1 MGNEQKG
8 SVNLKSKNNSW
19 IKFDEDDKKDL
30 MKFYNFF
37 YNKEKKIFNYNKFIE
52 NTFLILHQKIKTN
65 LINFLQSFY
74 NLKQIKK
81 NINNNNFDLQD
92 FFSIAYL
99 ITKINTD
106 SNEENYF
113 KKNTFFILYDIYKG
127 KVNLHK
133 ENYDI
138 NDLINIFNFITLLYF
153 NKYSNKN
160 KNLSFSEDK
169 FDDDY
174 NKEFKIFLLENLK
187 NSDDLNESFENNEIN
202 YNLIENFVS
211 EKLYNL
217 DSFLKH
223 YFNGIFFNKLN
234 DEYYENLSPF
244 PIFNSPPSTI
254 SIYEFFY
261 YCLSNPQISS
271 KKFAFKLFDTKIAG
285 YNLSD
290 LIYSFLGFTGP
301 VSIFIQHFPK
311 DTKREV
317 ILGMFLNSNFKEC
330 YEKFCGDDLS
340 NIFFITP
347 RIIKYNC
354 NGDNKNNILY
364 IQSKSQKFSSKR
376 PGIGMGN
383 RNGEIRFWLDSQ
395 ELFSKSYFNKYD
407 EVFEEGSPFKEMKE
421 ILNIGNIEVFGFG
434 DEDTLN
440 DLIKKQDRDKAL
452 SDKMKKVDKSAF
464 VNNEFDKEMFFSKTF
479 AHRNDVD
486 ERANSKKES

>member
-8 SVNLKSKNNSW
+8 GFKSKKNLGINFNEEDKNEV
-19 IKFDEDDKKDL
+19 IKY
-30 MKFYNFF
+30 YNKF
-37 YNKEKKIFNYNKFIE
+37 YNKEKKSFNFNKFIE
-52 NTFLILHQKIKTN
+52 NTFLILHQQIKSN
-65 LINFLQSFY
+65 LIKFLQSFY

-81 NINNNNFDLQD
+81 KDNTFDLQD
-92 FFSIAYL
+92 FFSLAYL
-99 ITKINTD
+99 LTKANTD
-106 SNEENYF
+106 SNDDNYF
-113 KKNTFFILYDIYKG
+113 NKNTFFILYDIYKG
-127 KVNLHK
+127 KIDSYQ
-133 ENYDI
+133 ETYYI

-153 NKYSNKN
+153 NKYSNNN
-160 KNLSFSEDK
+160 KNLSFTEDK
-169 FDDDY
+169 FNEDY

-187 NSDDLNESFENNEIN
+187 DTDDSNVSIENLEMN
-202 YNLIENFVS
+202 YNLVNKLVS
-211 EKLYNL
+211 DKLYNL
-217 DSFLKH
+217 ESFLKH

-244 PIFNSPPSTI
+244 PIFNNPPNTI
-254 SIYEFFY
+254 SIYKFFY
-261 YCLSNPQISS
+261 FCLTNSQISS
-271 KKFAFKLFDTKIAG
+271 KKYAFKLFDTKIAG

-301 VSIFIQHFPK
+301 VAIFIQHFPK
-311 DTKREV
+311 NSKNEI

-330 YEKFCGDDLS
+330 YEKCCGDDLS
-340 NIFFITP
+340 NIFCITP
-347 RIIKYNC
+347 RIIKYNF
-354 NGDNKNNILY
+354 NGDKNNILY
-364 IQSKSQKFSSKR
+364 IQGKSQKFSKKR

-383 RNGEIRFWLDSQ
+383 INGEIRFWLDSQ

-407 EVFEEGSPFKEMKE
+407 NVFEEGSPFKEMKE
-421 ILNIGNIEVFGFG
+421 ILNIGNIEVYGFG

-486 ERANSKKES
+486 ERANPEKKE

>member
-1 MGNEQKG
+1 MGNEQK
-8 SVNLKSKNNSW
+8 SSKKNCF
-19 IKFDEDDKKDL
+19 KFDEDDKKDL
-30 MKFYNFF
+30 MKYFNVF
-37 YNKEKKIFNYNKFIE
+37 YNKEKKMFNYKKFIE
-52 NTFLILHQKIKTN
+52 NTFLILHKKIN

-74 NLKQIKK
+74 NYKQIKK
-81 NINNNNFDLQD
+81 NLNNNNFDLQD
-92 FFSIAYL
+92 FFSIAFIL
-99 ITKINTD
+99 TKINTD

-113 KKNTFFILYDIYKG
+113 KKNTFFILFDIYKG
-127 KVNLHK
+127 KINSHK
-133 ENYDI
+133 EKIEI

-160 KNLSFSEDK
+160 LSFSEEK
-169 FDDDY
+169 FDDHY
-174 NKEFKIFLLENLK
+174 NNEFKLFLLENLK
-187 NSDDLNESFENNEIN
+187 NSDDLNENNEKFEIN
-202 YNLIENFVS
+202 YNLINNFVS

-217 DSFLKH
+217 ESFLKH
-223 YFNGIFFNKLN
+223 YFNGIFLNKLN

-261 YCLSNPQISS
+261 YVLSNPQISS
-271 KKFAFKLFDTKIAG
+271 KKFAFKLFDTKLAG

-311 DTKREV
+311 HSKNDV

-340 NIFFITP
+340 HIFFITP
-347 RIIKYNC
+347 RLIKYNC
-354 NGDNKNNILY
+354 KENNNILY
-364 IQSKSQKFSSKR
+364 IQSKSQKFSNKR
-376 PGIGMGN
+376 AGIGMGN
-383 RNGEIRFWLDSQ
+383 RNGEMRIWLDSQ

-407 EVFEEGSPFKEMKE
+407 DVFEEGSPFNEMKE

-434 DEDTLN
+434 DEETLN
-440 DLIKKQDRDKAL
+440 DLIKKQERDKNL
-452 SDKMKKVDKSAF
+452 SEKMKKVDKSAF

-486 ERANSKKES
+486 ERAKKES